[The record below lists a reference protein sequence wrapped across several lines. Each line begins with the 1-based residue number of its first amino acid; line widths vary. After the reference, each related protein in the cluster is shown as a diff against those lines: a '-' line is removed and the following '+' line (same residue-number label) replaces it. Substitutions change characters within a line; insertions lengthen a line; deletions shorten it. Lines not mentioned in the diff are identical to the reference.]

1 MNKKEEAALLAQ
13 KRPQAKNSNNSI
25 SNAYE
30 PVKQNE
36 LRDAMAEAKIAPKE
50 AVATISSIFPSF
62 DKTLLSKCMN
72 PRKYGILLHPL
83 GFAALLKLTKVE
95 AQPSSE
101 KGLTQCDCVIRH
113 LKDYGS
119 ITSLEAMQEY
129 GIMRLASRI
138 NDLKRLGYDI
148 NAVMESAKN
157 RYGEPTSY
165 ARYYLQQDGSRDE
178 KQV

>member
-1 MNKKEEAALLAQ
+1 MSKKIRDMPL
-13 KRPQAKNSNNSI
+13 KRTCP
-25 SNAYE
+25 
-30 PVKQNE
+30 
-36 LRDAMAEAKIAPKE
+36 
-50 AVATISSIFPSF
+50 
-62 DKTLLSKCMN
+62 
-72 PRKYGILLHPL
+72 
-83 GFAALLKLTKVE
+83 LTKANKIIIAEENENVK
-95 AQPSSE
+95 SGIS
-101 KGLTQCDCVIRH
+101 QCERIIRH
-113 LKDYGS
+113 LRDYGS